1 MTARGAPSVPTVT
14 CSLDFC
20 DRCDIR
26 RSMSD
31 SSRSSLDSLGGE
43 ETPRVTAAQG
53 DGGDDWLGSAM
64 ASALDNDR

>member
-1 MTARGAPSVPTVT
+1 MPTVT
-14 CSLDFC
+14 WSLDFC

-43 ETPRVTAAQG
+43 ETPRATTAEG
-53 DGGDDWLGSAM
+53 DGGGDWLGSAM
-64 ASALDNDR
+64 ASTLDNDR